1 MRHHL
6 KIVAR
11 NFNVDQKELELFA
24 LENKKKYGI
33 DNDNGFI
40 TTSTMY
46 TEELIK
52 DFKNESN
59 SKLNRCTDSKTMG

>member
-11 NFNVDQKELELFA
+11 NFNVDQNKLEIFA

-46 TEELIK
+46 TEELIN
-52 DFKNESN
+52 DFKNEN
-59 SKLNRCTDSKTMG
+59 QKR